1 MTKGDIPALLAKA
14 RAYHLEQ
21 PPMEVPKALLPVML
35 PPKEMDVIRS
45 FEPCPSSRPIWT
57 SERLP
62 PIVQAV
68 IPLRTGLLPA
78 RTATLLPPTQSF
90 RAEPTLVSDAD
101 IRRRLTST
109 KNLPSSVAIRDPYRT
124 NLAVASRLSDL
135 FILDAPVRTI
145 DPQQAE
151 SKLRDIGRG
160 VLTETLTTITQ
171 DPVKRAK
178 FDERRFKD
186 VALYTL
192 LADYTKEKAEVNK
205 LRAAER
211 IRFVQRMAQKS
222 DQEREIIQDLL
233 TIGLA
238 PYIMTNQDRI
248 EFAQEAQRLQE
259 EVFRE
264 DEQTDY
270 DADTGVGQP
279 QDYFDQGEEGP
290 RGADNGD
297 YGDYVGQPGNDG
309 RDHEQPQQ
317 TDDPAT
323 SI

>member
-1 MTKGDIPALLAKA
+1 M
-14 RAYHLEQ
+14 
-21 PPMEVPKALLPVML
+21 
-35 PPKEMDVIRS
+35 
-45 FEPCPSSRPIWT
+45 
-57 SERLP
+57 
-62 PIVQAV
+62 
-68 IPLRTGLLPA
+68 
-78 RTATLLPPTQSF
+78 
-90 RAEPTLVSDAD
+90 
-101 IRRRLTST
+101 
-109 KNLPSSVAIRDPYRT
+109 
-124 NLAVASRLSDL
+124 
-135 FILDAPVRTI
+135 FILDAPVRTM
-145 DPQQAE
+145 DPQQSE

-160 VLTETLTTITQ
+160 VLIETLTTIAQ

-205 LRAAER
+205 LRASER

-233 TIGLA
+233 AIGLA
-238 PYIMTNQDRI
+238 PYIMTNQDRM
-248 EFAQEAQRLQE
+248 ELAQEAQRLQE

-264 DEQTDY
+264 EDDVVDY
-270 DADTGVGQP
+270 DIDTGVGQP

-317 TDDPAT
+317 TDDPAS

>member
-1 MTKGDIPALLAKA
+1 M
-14 RAYHLEQ
+14 
-21 PPMEVPKALLPVML
+21 
-35 PPKEMDVIRS
+35 
-45 FEPCPSSRPIWT
+45 
-57 SERLP
+57 
-62 PIVQAV
+62 
-68 IPLRTGLLPA
+68 
-78 RTATLLPPTQSF
+78 
-90 RAEPTLVSDAD
+90 
-101 IRRRLTST
+101 
-109 KNLPSSVAIRDPYRT
+109 
-124 NLAVASRLSDL
+124 
-135 FILDAPVRTI
+135 FILGAPVRTI
-145 DPQQAE
+145 DPQQVE

-233 TIGLA
+233 AIGLA
-238 PYIMTNQDRI
+238 PYIMTNQDRV

-264 DEQTDY
+264 ETEVEY
-270 DADTGVGQP
+270 EADTGVGQP
-279 QDYFDQGEEGP
+279 QDFFDQGEEGP

-297 YGDYVGQPGNDG
+297 YGDYGGAPGNDG
-309 RDHEQPQQ
+309 RDHEQPQM
-317 TDDPAT
+317 TDDPAS